1 MNAPVQVGDIL
12 ASKYRVES
20 VLGAGA
26 MGVVVAARHVQ
37 LGSLVALKFMLPDT
51 HRVHGAS
58 DRFIREARAA
68 ARLRGEHVARVMDFG
83 TLETGAAYIVM
94 EFLEGQDLEAVMDA
108 RGRLPMREAID
119 YVIDVCKAMDEAH
132 RAGIIH
138 RDLKPKNLFLT
149 HRPDGTPLVKV
160 LDFGVS
166 KVSDA
171 ADDLQVST
179 RAGAILG
186 SPAFMS
192 PEQIRGSKDVDART
206 DIYAIGIVL
215 FYLLTKQFPFEA
227 ESLGDLYGAVLYKE
241 PHPLRTLRPELPA
254 ALEAVVSRCLHKDA
268 AARFAT
274 AKELMVA
281 LSALLAPSG
290 PIAQDMAHV
299 ATVADVP
306 RAPGSSSPAM
316 VPAQGTLSH
325 AAMFAADA
333 TGGKR
338 KRAPLVLLAV
348 AAVAALAVLAAGALS
363 LRTRAPKATA
373 PPLASAEATIA
384 RSAEPVVPV
393 ATPSLESVQPA
404 PNASTAEDASAR
416 PSSRPKADAGAKKPH
431 TPGPNLPHGELYE

>member
-1 MNAPVQVGDIL
+1 VTAPVQVGDIL

-37 LGSLVALKFMLPDT
+37 LGSLVALKFMLPET
-51 HRVHGAS
+51 HRVDGAS

-94 EFLEGQDLEAVMDA
+94 EFLEGQDLQAVMDA
-108 RGRLPMREAID
+108 RGRLSVREAVD
-119 YVIDVCKAMDEAH
+119 YVLDVCKAMDEAH

-166 KVSDA
+166 KVSDT

-192 PEQIRGSKDVDART
+192 PEQIRGSKHVDARS

-215 FYLLTKQFPFEA
+215 FYLLTKQFPFDA
-227 ESLGDLYGAVLYKE
+227 ETLGDLYGAVLYKD
-241 PHPLRTLRPELPA
+241 PYPLRALRPDAPA
-254 ALEAVVSRCLHKDA
+254 ALEDVVSRCLHKDA
-268 AARFAT
+268 AARFASS
-274 AKELMVA
+274 KDLMVA
-281 LSALLAPSG
+281 LSALLASSG
-290 PIAQDMAHV
+290 AIPPDMARV
-299 ATVADVP
+299 DTVADRP
-306 RAPGSSSPAM
+306 QAPGSSAPTM

-325 AAMFAADA
+325 AVLSARG
-333 TGGKR
+333 TSTVKR
-338 KRAPLVLLAV
+338 KKAPVMLLA
-348 AAVAALAVLAAGALS
+348 AALVAFAVLAAGALS
-363 LRTRAPKATA
+363 LRPRAPKASAPLAASTEVPIARHAESVAPVAA
-373 PPLASAEATIA
+373 PP
-384 RSAEPVVPV
+384 V
-393 ATPSLESVQPA
+393 ESVQPA
-404 PNASTAEDASAR
+404 TNASVTEDAGAR
-416 PSSRPKADAGAKKPH
+416 PSSRSKADAGAKKPP
-431 TPGPNLPHGELYE
+431 TPGPNLPHGDLYE